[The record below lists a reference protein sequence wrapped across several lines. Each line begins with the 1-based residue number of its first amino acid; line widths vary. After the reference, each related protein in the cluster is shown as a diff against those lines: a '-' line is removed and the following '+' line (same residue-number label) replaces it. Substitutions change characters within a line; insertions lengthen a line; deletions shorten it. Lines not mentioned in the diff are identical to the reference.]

1 MLSCRPV
8 SSPTK
13 ESVMSASLRKFSD
26 DHKINPHH
34 ERPIQCPYCPQ
45 QYLLIWDDAEWNSVK
60 DWIRL
65 AEAAVRKSHP
75 RHGDIELPLSLRVPP
90 KA

>member
-1 MLSCRPV
+1 MR
-8 SSPTK
+8 
-13 ESVMSASLRKFSD
+13 VMAASLQKFSD
-26 DHKINPHH
+26 NRKIDPNH